1 MKRKNK
7 GYTVEAKVL
16 ADLLACGVAVA
27 TPWGDDERYDLIAD
41 VNGKLIRIQ
50 VKASRTRHNGES
62 FSFSCTRHIYEGV
75 GRYKHVTYEEGS
87 IDYFATVWE
96 GQSYLVPAEECGQE
110 KQLRIS
116 PTKNGMKKLVNWAK
130 DYELEKVVDKLRTTG
145 L

>member
-7 GYTVEAKVL
+7 GYAVEAKVL
-16 ADLLACGVAVA
+16 TDLLACGVAVS

-50 VKASRTRHNGES
+50 VKAARTRHNGES

-75 GRYKHVTYEEGS
+75 GRYKHATYEEGS

-96 GQSYLVPAEECGQE
+96 DQSYLVPAEECGQE

-116 PTKNGMKKLVNWAK
+116 PTRNGVKKNVHWASE
-130 DYELEKVVDKLRTTG
+130 YELEKVVDKLKTTE

>member
-1 MKRKNK
+1 MSRKRI
-7 GYTVEAKVL
+7 GEIVEAKVL
-16 ADLLACGVAVA
+16 TDLLDCGLSVA
-27 TPWGDDERYDLIAD
+27 TPWGDDDAYALIAD
-41 VNGKLIRIQ
+41 IDGKLIRIQ

-75 GRYKHVTYEEGS
+75 GRYKHATYEEGS

-116 PTKNGMKKLVNWAK
+116 PTRNGVKKNVHWASE
-130 DYELEKVVDKLRTTG
+130 YELEKVVDKLKTTE